1 MKSLIFMVWESIK
14 LSQPLKLHKE
24 VLNPAFGGMKFL
36 VFLNVLLIL
45 TTICFAASQND
56 ERQRE
61 IEKTLFIAA
70 GAQER
75 TLKIG
80 LVDCIAY
87 ALKNNS
93 EIKIERIEPKL
104 KENDVKIA
112 GADFEPKTAFD
123 YNLQDNAKLSSS
135 ALSGANVSKYRDM
148 DFSAGVSGKLITGT
162 KYNFEFINEKYSSN
176 SSYQSINPYYSTEPV
191 ITLTQPLFRGF
202 GVLVNKADISIAKN
216 NQAQSEGIFKNTVID
231 TISAAK
237 TAYYNYMYYLENYA
251 IAQASLL
258 RAKNLLEINKAR
270 YGKGLLSSVDL
281 LETETAVAQGQKVLI
296 AAESNLKKAE
306 DDLKLVTNLVDDPEV
321 WNAKI
326 ELIDLEPVFKEEKIN
341 LFVSL
346 KNAFSNRPDY
356 SLAMFDL
363 KNRDIKIVTAKNS
376 LLPTVDLI
384 TSFGVNGLGKDY
396 SGALEKADID
406 YKDWS
411 VGFKVSVPWG
421 GAERAKLDQRKLEKA
436 QALLA
441 FRRLEQNII
450 LEVRDKIREVDIQAR
465 QVKTAKIARETQE
478 KNYAAQKERY
488 SAGEVSTHDIVDYQ
502 EKLAQAELDYVKA
515 LIDYN
520 IAWINLD
527 QSEGMTLAKNNVKLE
542 EK

>member
-1 MKSLIFMVWESIK
+1 MKSLVFI
-14 LSQPLKLHKE
+14 
-24 VLNPAFGGMKFL
+24 
-36 VFLNVLLIL
+36 FLNVLLISH
-45 TTICFAASQND
+45 TICLAESKND

-61 IEKTLFIAA
+61 IEKTLFIAS
-70 GAQER
+70 GVQEI

-93 EIKIERIEPKL
+93 EIKIERMEPKL

-112 GADFEPKTAFD
+112 RADFEPAAAFD
-123 YNLQDNAKLSSS
+123 YNLRDNTKLSSS
-135 ALSGANVSKYRDM
+135 SLSGANVSKYRDM

-162 KYNFEFINEKYSSN
+162 EYNFEFINEKYGSN
-176 SSYQSINPYYSTEPV
+176 SSYQPINPYYSTEPV

-202 GVLVNKADISIAKN
+202 GAVVNNADISIAKN
-216 NQAQSEGIFKNTVID
+216 NQAQSQESFKNTVID

-237 TAYYNYMYYLENYA
+237 SAYYTYMYYLENYA
-251 IAQASLL
+251 IVQTALS
-258 RAKNLLEINKAR
+258 RAENLFEINKAR
-270 YGKGLLSSVDL
+270 YEKGLLSSLDL
-281 LETETAVAQGQKVLI
+281 LESETAVAQGQKVLI
-296 AAESNLKKAE
+296 AAESNLKKSE
-306 DDLKLVTNLVDDPEV
+306 DDLKFVTNLVDDPQG

-326 ELIDLEPVFKEEKIN
+326 ELIDLQPVFKEEKIN
-341 LFVSL
+341 LLESL
-346 KNAFSNRPDY
+346 QNAFSNRPDY
-356 SLAMFDL
+356 SSARFDL

-376 LLPTVDLI
+376 LLPTIDLI
-384 TSFGVNGLGKDY
+384 TSFGINGLGKDY
-396 SGALEKADID
+396 TGALEKADID

-421 GAERAKLDQRKLEKA
+421 GSERAKLEQRKLEKA

-441 FRRLEQNII
+441 LRRLEQNII
-450 LEVRDKIREVDIQAR
+450 LEVRDKIRQVDIQSR
-465 QVKTAKIARETQE
+465 QVKTAKIARETEE
-478 KNYAAQKERY
+478 KNYEAQKQRY

-520 IAWINLD
+520 IALINLD
-527 QSEGMTLAKNNVKLE
+527 KSEGITLAKNNVKLE